1 MRQGMQRSVE
11 NTLRLKEGGLLFA
24 GLPCHSFIFLNLA
37 TSMRSEATPF
47 GDEQKLYVRQSN
59 AYLSDIINF
68 ICICFKF
75 FLGIRI
81 ASTAQAGSPI
91 ADTMLFGIGSESAL
105 CYRATWDFNLYP
117 FPIPEI
123 HDGSSEGICEHWRGS
138 LVGGSIDFY
147 DHAIQ

>member
-1 MRQGMQRSVE
+1 MQRSVE

-59 AYLSDIINF
+59 AYLSDVIDQIIYASRIF
-68 ICICFKF
+68 IKL

-105 CYRATWDFNLYP
+105 CYRATWDFNLCP

-123 HDGSSEGICEHWRGS
+123 HDGSSEGICEH
-138 LVGGSIDFY
+138 
-147 DHAIQ
+147 